1 MDTGRPRFVQPCTAE
16 NPGGARQL
24 ARVCPREGAR
34 VAAGPC
40 VPIEGRR
47 RGSSRSC
54 ARRRRMA
61 RIFSSRRTMIMSL
74 RPVRRRRARPSPPPR
89 RAVRDARRGLALG
102 VDNDGAGRSSAV
114 TSTARCVGPGARRPH
129 RGERPATRG
138 EWSRSGVDN
147 DDVAVVPRPRAG
159 CLFTFGRAPGAAA
172 SPATGGSPAPAAG
185 VGSLVGER
193 SRRVY
198 TAPTV
203 YRKNGTRM
211 VTGFAAVRSTM
222 YTRSGTGRR
231 GLSDC
236 IGRASYRR
244 TRSRWDPSPI
254 VFGGS
259 RQGDGCRRSRARAG
273 ACVSVRTAFGGWR
286 RGAVP
291 ARGGPPRKVRTT
303 SRRRSA
309 PVVRDRSLSSLSGVE
324 NDGLG
329 RVAASPMRPPRTRAT
344 SVRPRPKC
352 VSMDPRGHVVAPG
365 SPLEVDR
372 LTVAREAAKCL
383 TRPLCTPKVDVRR
396 GLVRLRAPFGDT
408 TADHRR
414 EACAD
419 AGLRFSVYVIRA
431 RRGRASLLVHRPR
444 SYIETRLYKNSPVSG
459 VQSR

>member
-1 MDTGRPRFVQPCTAE
+1 
-16 NPGGARQL
+16 
-24 ARVCPREGAR
+24 
-34 VAAGPC
+34 
-40 VPIEGRR
+40 
-47 RGSSRSC
+47 
-54 ARRRRMA
+54 
-61 RIFSSRRTMIMSL
+61 MIMSL

-138 EWSRSGVDN
+138 EWSRSGGDN

-159 CLFTFGRAPGAAA
+159 CLFTLVRAPGAAA
-172 SPATGGSPAPAAG
+172 SPATGGVTCAG
-185 VGSLVGER
+185 
-193 SRRVY
+193 
-198 TAPTV
+198 
-203 YRKNGTRM
+203 
-211 VTGFAAVRSTM
+211 
-222 YTRSGTGRR
+222 GRR
-231 GLSDC
+231 GLTRRRALTSRVHGSDRVQKKRNSH
-236 IGRASYRR
+236 GYRLRRHALDHVHAKWDRPARSLRLHRARVVSAD
-244 TRSRWDPSPI
+244 RSRWDPSPI

-259 RQGDGCRRSRARAG
+259 RQGDGRRRSRARAG
-273 ACVSVRTAFGGWR
+273 ACGSVRTAFGGWR

-291 ARGGPPRKVRTT
+291 ARGGPSRKVRTT